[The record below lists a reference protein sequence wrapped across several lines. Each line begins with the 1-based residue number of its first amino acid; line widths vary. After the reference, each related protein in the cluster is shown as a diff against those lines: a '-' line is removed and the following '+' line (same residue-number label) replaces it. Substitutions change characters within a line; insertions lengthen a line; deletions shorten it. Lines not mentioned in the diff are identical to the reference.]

1 MCMLHL
7 YNKNKCLKH
16 FKYTTPCKI
25 KTTQVFYLY
34 FSNTEKGTH
43 RPQKYFFEFSIFSVF
58 GNTVTFH
65 SPHVFDK
72 THTFPPTP
80 NLLCLGFVPN
90 TVAGGW
96 RHQSM
101 TQRM

>member
-72 THTFPPTP
+72 THTFPPPQIFSVWALCQT
-80 NLLCLGFVPN
+80 LLQVVGDINP
-90 TVAGGW
+90 
-96 RHQSM
+96 
-101 TQRM
+101 